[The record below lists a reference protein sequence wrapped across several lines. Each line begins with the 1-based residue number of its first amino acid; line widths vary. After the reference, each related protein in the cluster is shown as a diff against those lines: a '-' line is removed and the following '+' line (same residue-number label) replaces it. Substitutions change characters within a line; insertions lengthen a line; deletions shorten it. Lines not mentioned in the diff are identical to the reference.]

1 MKEKNR
7 NSIEVSRKVTAF
19 TTMNVIDGQAGL
31 ISYASLIFYS
41 LTIDNILN
49 IIVLLILAGVSIA
62 TLSGPN
68 GILRKTNEAETQ
80 TEISSEKEKV
90 ELSAMG
96 ARAKNNGGEITEKN
110 LEEELTS
117 YIGIRNVDYEL
128 TGTGPFVIKYL
139 ESGRSYQID
148 ENGNVNDY
156 ENVDI
161 LKYVKIGDYVNYV
174 PDNKA
179 DNVYYDKFG
188 ETYSGYANENIGQ
201 DDTLKWRVLNI
212 NTDGTLDLISDK
224 PTSTIVY
231 FKGAIG
237 YNNGVYLLN
246 DYCKTMY
253 SNSSKGAIAR
263 SLNIEDIQDKMK
275 VIDETTGKKAYED
288 YINDT
293 AKLKYGK
300 TYSYD
305 RHKWYPLQ
313 FKNDNG
319 VIGESKQ
326 ETVQAYSSEDEAKAE
341 ETAGDLILTQTYWYL
356 LPQDMRPN
364 FITADT
370 RDSSKA
376 NSMYDELFKVSD
388 HDDTYWLASRFV
400 NPFDTVYGY
409 FGLRAVEWGTSFS
422 AENLLTTFGDDA
434 YSHNNKVRPVV
445 SIKSNIIDIDVG
457 YDEKNGWSLK

>member
-1 MKEKNR
+1 MRIRVNKTN
-7 NSIEVSRKVTAF
+7 NGITLIAL
-19 TTMNVIDGQAGL
+19 VI
-31 ISYASLIFYS
+31 
-41 LTIDNILN
+41 T

-188 ETYSGYANENIGQ
+188 
-201 DDTLKWRVLNI
+201 
-212 NTDGTLDLISDK
+212 
-224 PTSTIVY
+224 
-231 FKGAIG
+231 
-237 YNNGVYLLN
+237 
-246 DYCKTMY
+246 
-253 SNSSKGAIAR
+253 
-263 SLNIEDIQDKMK
+263 
-275 VIDETTGKKAYED
+275 
-288 YINDT
+288 
-293 AKLKYGK
+293 
-300 TYSYD
+300 
-305 RHKWYPLQ
+305 
-313 FKNDNG
+313 
-319 VIGESKQ
+319 
-326 ETVQAYSSEDEAKAE
+326 
-341 ETAGDLILTQTYWYL
+341 
-356 LPQDMRPN
+356 
-364 FITADT
+364 
-370 RDSSKA
+370 
-376 NSMYDELFKVSD
+376 
-388 HDDTYWLASRFV
+388 
-400 NPFDTVYGY
+400 
-409 FGLRAVEWGTSFS
+409 
-422 AENLLTTFGDDA
+422 
-434 YSHNNKVRPVV
+434 
-445 SIKSNIIDIDVG
+445 II
-457 YDEKNGWSLK
+457 